1 MTSAISSDSLQM
13 IEELLNMIE
22 KRSLAYHKM
31 RPSLITR
38 KKKKKRMSKFRDLE
52 DYFMMGKLTCSDYTL
67 FSF

>member
-1 MTSAISSDSLQM
+1 M
-13 IEELLNMIE
+13 IEELPNMIE
-22 KRSLAYHKM
+22 KGSLAYHEM

-38 KKKKKRMSKFRDLE
+38 KKKKRMSKFRDLQ

>member
-38 KKKKKRMSKFRDLE
+38 KKKKRMSKFRDLE